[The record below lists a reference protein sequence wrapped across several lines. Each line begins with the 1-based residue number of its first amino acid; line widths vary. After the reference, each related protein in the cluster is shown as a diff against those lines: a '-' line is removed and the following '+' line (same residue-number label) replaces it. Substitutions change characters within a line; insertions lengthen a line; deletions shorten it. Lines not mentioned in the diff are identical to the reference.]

1 MFDIYVRNV
10 APMDEETAMGVCGL
24 LPQIFGDAMDGYDE
38 SIPFYEKVKA
48 EYGFGLGDW
57 KISNSEDFY
66 INEMEPLIL
75 MEFAGTNT
83 QVEHAAI
90 ICAHS
95 VVVFYE
101 NRVPVAM
108 GRMD

>member
-48 EYGFGLGDW
+48 DSQRLWSTY
-57 KISNSEDFY
+57 
-66 INEMEPLIL
+66 P
-75 MEFAGTNT
+75 
-83 QVEHAAI
+83 
-90 ICAHS
+90 
-95 VVVFYE
+95 
-101 NRVPVAM
+101 
-108 GRMD
+108 RMLP